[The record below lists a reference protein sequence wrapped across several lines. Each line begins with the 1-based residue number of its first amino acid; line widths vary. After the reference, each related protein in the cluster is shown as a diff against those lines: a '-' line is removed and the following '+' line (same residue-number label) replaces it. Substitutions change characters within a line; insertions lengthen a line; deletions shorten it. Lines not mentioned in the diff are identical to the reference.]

1 MFLFSPALWLAGL
14 VAVTGATVSAQTP
27 PPAEYV
33 TVASVKVKPAAAA
46 DFEDYLKKVNAAGL
60 KIGLKIRAD
69 TYQVVQGGSPF
80 EYNVVS
86 GFQTLAELGA
96 VPGVPAIL
104 TKALGDAEGGKIM
117 RAGRTAIESVEFTTL
132 RYLADISTKP
142 RLPIASPF
150 FQLVQVEIDP
160 QLGAEY
166 ADYLRKTK
174 AAGDKFAGAPT
185 TLRHVNTFGPAFA
198 YLSAQ
203 PFNTWAERE
212 KWPAPQAAMTAAF
225 GEAEAAKLGAV
236 NTRAVRSRNIRIVAH
251 RPDLSRIPVGGTY

>member
-1 MFLFSPALWLAGL
+1 MKRLAIVAGL
-14 VAVTGATVSAQTP
+14 ACVLGLFAPMAAQTP

-33 TVASVKVKPAAAA
+33 TVVSVKVKPAAVA
-46 DFEDYLKKVNAAGL
+46 DFEDYLKKLNAAGL
-60 KIGLKIRAD
+60 KIGLKVRAD

-142 RLPIASPF
+142 RLPIGSPF
-150 FQLVQVEIDP
+150 FQLVQIEIDP
-160 QLGAEY
+160 QMGAEY
-166 ADYLRKTK
+166 ADYLRKAK
-174 AAGDKFAGAPT
+174 AAGDKFAAAPT
-185 TLRHVNTFGPAFA
+185 TLRHINTFGPAFV
-198 YLSAQ
+198 YLFAQ

-212 KWPAPQAAMTAAF
+212 KWAAPQAPLTAAY
-225 GEAEAAKLGAV
+225 GEAEAAKLQAV
-236 NTRAVRSRNIRIVAH
+236 TIRATKGRNIRVVAH
-251 RPDLSRIPVGGTY
+251 RPDLSRVPVSGTY